1 MGKLVRYF
9 SLDMN
14 VEIITNV
21 IYFCVDPFVSN
32 APFLYPLK
40 TSENLTIF
48 QFFQGIEKRC
58 IENEWIK
65 VFHTTALF
73 LYPLKTLKT
82 GGFLA

>member
-21 IYFCVDPFVSN
+21 IYFCVDPFVPN
-32 APFLYPLK
+32 APFIYPLK
-40 TSENLTIF
+40 TSETLR
-48 QFFQGIEKRC
+48 FFQGVEKRC
-58 IENEWIK
+58 IENEWVK
-65 VFHTTALF
+65 LFHATALF
-73 LYPLKTLKT
+73 LYPLKTLKA